1 MNSNQLKENEYSSFY
16 KNYITIL
23 GEVNLLDVL
32 NNSLENLINTLKNLP
47 EEKLQ
52 YRYEEGKWTI
62 KELIQHIIDAERV
75 LSYRALRF
83 ARNDTTNLQGFD
95 EDWYVKNSNGND
107 RNFDE
112 LLNEFS
118 LLRKATILLFKSF
131 SNEMLT
137 NIGSANGS
145 DISVRALGFI
155 IAGHQIHHLN
165 IITKKY
171 L

>member
-23 GEVNLLDVL
+23 GDVNLLEVL
-32 NNSLENLINTLKNLP
+32 NNSLENLISTLKNLP
-47 EEKLQ
+47 EDKLQ

-83 ARNDTTNLQGFD
+83 SRNDATNLQGFD

-107 RNFDE
+107 RDFDE

-118 LLRKATILLFKSF
+118 LVRKATISLFKSF
-131 SNEMLT
+131 SNKMLT

-165 IITKKY
+165 IIKEKY

>member
-1 MNSNQLKENEYSSFY
+1 MNSNQLKEDEYSSFY
-16 KNYITIL
+16 KNYVTIL
-23 GEVNLLDVL
+23 GEINLLEVL

-83 ARNDTTNLQGFD
+83 ARNDATNLQGFD
-95 EDWYVKNSNGND
+95 ENWYVKNSNGND
-107 RNFDE
+107 RDFDE

-118 LLRKATILLFKSF
+118 LVRKATILLFKSF

-137 NIGSANGS
+137 NTVSANGS
-145 DISVRALGFI
+145 VVSVRALGFI

-165 IITKKY
+165 IIKEKY

>member
-23 GEVNLLDVL
+23 GEVNLLEVL
-32 NNSLENLINTLKNLP
+32 NNSLENLISTLKNLP
-47 EEKLQ
+47 EDKLQ

-83 ARNDTTNLQGFD
+83 SRNDTTNLQGFD
-95 EDWYVKNSNGND
+95 EDWYVENSNGND
-107 RNFDE
+107 RDFDE
-112 LLNEFS
+112 LLSEFS
-118 LLRKATILLFKSF
+118 LVRKATISLFKSF
-131 SNEMLT
+131 SNKMLT

-165 IITKKY
+165 IIKEKY

>member
-1 MNSNQLKENEYSSFY
+1 MNSNQLKEDEYSSFY

-23 GEVNLLDVL
+23 GEINLLEVL

-83 ARNDTTNLQGFD
+83 ARNDATNLQGFD

-107 RNFDE
+107 RDFDE

-118 LLRKATILLFKSF
+118 LVRKATILLFKSF

-137 NIGSANGS
+137 NTGSANGS
-145 DISVRALGFI
+145 VVSVRALGFI

-165 IITKKY
+165 IIKEKY

>member
-23 GEVNLLDVL
+23 GEVNLLEVL
-32 NNSLENLINTLKNLP
+32 TNSLENLISTLKNLP

-118 LLRKATILLFKSF
+118 LLRKATISLFKSF

-165 IITKKY
+165 IIKEKY

>member
-1 MNSNQLKENEYSSFY
+1 MNSNQLKEDEYSSFY
-16 KNYITIL
+16 KNYVTIL
-23 GEVNLLDVL
+23 GEINLLEVL

-83 ARNDTTNLQGFD
+83 ARNDATNLQGFD

-107 RNFDE
+107 RDFDE

-118 LLRKATILLFKSF
+118 LVRKATILLFKSF

-137 NIGSANGS
+137 NTGSANGS
-145 DISVRALGFI
+145 VVSVRALGFI

-165 IITKKY
+165 IIKEKY